1 MLIEGFM
8 RTQDTSFQRTLTPL
22 FLPARIGL
30 RVSGRIATVLGRRL
44 GQEGIVMPTS
54 PTTATEESAVLQ
66 CPLCERVP
74 KKPKKCKP
82 LHGRL
87 VCPKCRNAFASRRQ
101 LAFVIDTVIWELLA
115 MAPLYYM
122 GLIPGLNP
130 TGFSIPSG
138 AVGPVEIFFSY
149 VFPLT
154 FYFKDGFSGQSPG
167 KYVWRT
173 SCRRSNTRANRFRPI
188 LQAEPVSDYSCR
200 PLDRVVSDDEGPAL
214 GRRVGKDQGRLDE
227 TPFQSD
233 LRRPGIT
240 MHEVRLRPD
249 REHDGPLPGVL
260 HAGISKGLAAC

>member
-8 RTQDTSFQRTLTPL
+8 RTQDPSFQRTLTPL
-22 FLPARIGL
+22 FLPARIGI
-30 RVSGRIATVLGRRL
+30 RVSGRIATVLGHRL

-54 PTTATEESAVLQ
+54 PTTATDESAVLQ

-115 MAPLYYM
+115 MVPLYYL

-167 KYVWRT
+167 KYACGVQVVDVATHEPTGFGRSFKRNLCLIIPVAPLIVLFLMMKGRRWGDGWAKTKVVWTKHRFNPIFDDRGSRCT
-173 SCRRSNTRANRFRPI
+173 KCGYDLTGNTTGRCPECFT
-188 LQAEPVSDYSCR
+188 PVS
-200 PLDRVVSDDEGPAL
+200 VKA
-214 GRRVGKDQGRLDE
+214 
-227 TPFQSD
+227 
-233 LRRPGIT
+233 
-240 MHEVRLRPD
+240 
-249 REHDGPLPGVL
+249 
-260 HAGISKGLAAC
+260 